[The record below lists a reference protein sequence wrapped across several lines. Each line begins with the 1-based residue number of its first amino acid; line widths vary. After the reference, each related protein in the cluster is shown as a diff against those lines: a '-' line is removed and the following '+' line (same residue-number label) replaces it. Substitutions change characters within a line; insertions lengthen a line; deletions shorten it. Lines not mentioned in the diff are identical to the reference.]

1 MEAANFVLQLAD
13 YLLFTYK
20 KMIANCTRAK
30 FGGYGSFLP
39 TYQRS
44 PAGPHSKT
52 SPKVHVNNTSPN
64 DLHLQGSCEVILQ
77 NYSIV
82 LTHGGSQNSV
92 SISKSQTRH
101 VPALTS
107 GASPPRGPPGKVKQE
122 VLMSST
128 WNGLGKVE
136 VLTIQQMGNVSITYR
151 VTIYGTDA
159 ELDLHIPFMM
169 FQSKKTARN
178 GLD

>member
-1 MEAANFVLQLAD
+1 MNAHNRLRINGFSVIRKVV
-13 YLLFTYK
+13 YLK
-20 KMIANCTRAK
+20 IAMSRKRLSWAK

-64 DLHLQGSCEVILQ
+64 DLHLQ
-77 NYSIV
+77 
-82 LTHGGSQNSV
+82 
-92 SISKSQTRH
+92 
-101 VPALTS
+101 
-107 GASPPRGPPGKVKQE
+107 
-122 VLMSST
+122 
-128 WNGLGKVE
+128 NGLGKVE
-136 VLTIQQMGNVSITYR
+136 VLTIQQMRNVYVTYR